1 MFATAVL
8 LAAMAL
14 SSLDT
19 VASTRADVQPAL
31 DLVTRNFGAPELAS
45 NEFTHSFMY
54 HKVHNQR
61 TAKLLR
67 GIQQHGGPAAV
78 QL

>member
-45 NEFTHSFMY
+45 FTHSFMY

-61 TAKLLR
+61 MAKLLR